1 MTLKMEALS
10 ALRINLLKSVEL
22 EKSAVIADTDEASI
36 SFAEES
42 LRAAETGELNRR
54 ELAGLIEKNPSSKE
68 TDLLREFDVCWG
80 EFRVIDRQVLDFAVQ
95 NTNLK
100 AARLS
105 FGAGSAAMGQFENE
119 LSRLIRDSPSGQI
132 CRLVFDAQTSALRIN
147 VLHASHIASPDDEE
161 MDGIEKV
168 IRENDAVVKKSL
180 SEIRP
185 LLPPDKK
192 VILQQAAA
200 EYEAFMEI
208 TARVIELS
216 RQNTN
221 VKSFELS
228 LNRKRKITA
237 QCDDILKSL
246 QDAVQSRVFK
256 ATR

>member
-1 MTLKMEALS
+1 
-10 ALRINLLKSVEL
+10 
-22 EKSAVIADTDEASI
+22 
-36 SFAEES
+36 
-42 LRAAETGELNRR
+42 
-54 ELAGLIEKNPSSKE
+54 
-68 TDLLREFDVCWG
+68 
-80 EFRVIDRQVLDFAVQ
+80 
-95 NTNLK
+95 
-100 AARLS
+100 
-105 FGAGSAAMGQFENE
+105 
-119 LSRLIRDSPSGQI
+119 
-132 CRLVFDAQTSALRIN
+132 
-147 VLHASHIASPDDEE
+147 